1 MDLIVSPLSDA
12 LGGEITGGDF
22 SQDLM
27 HNQKEF
33 LYDCFLKY
41 HLLCIR
47 SNKLS
52 PKELYNLAITF
63 GTPFTEV
70 TRNHWDLEVP
80 EISILNSTYLNLI
93 DKPKNPK
100 LNRRNGWHTDHSF
113 KKDPPKATILHAH
126 EIPSYGEH
134 TRFCNTNKAY
144 EDLPKSKKAF
154 LNNLNAVHC
163 YDTKRAPARPVER
176 TASEIKETP
185 NVIHPLILKHD
196 ETNIKSIYFNA
207 NRTDRIVGYD
217 RKESDKTLDEID
229 LINSYSINKFDK
241 DYIFYEV
248 IFNGTTTNFI
258 NIMNNK
264 SYNFDTQKK
273 VWILK

>member
-27 HNQKEF
+27 HKQKEF

-100 LNRRNGWHTDHSF
+100 L
-113 KKDPPKATILHAH
+113 KI
-126 EIPSYGEH
+126 
-134 TRFCNTNKAY
+134 
-144 EDLPKSKKAF
+144 
-154 LNNLNAVHC
+154 
-163 YDTKRAPARPVER
+163 
-176 TASEIKETP
+176 
-185 NVIHPLILKHD
+185 
-196 ETNIKSIYFNA
+196 
-207 NRTDRIVGYD
+207 
-217 RKESDKTLDEID
+217 
-229 LINSYSINKFDK
+229 
-241 DYIFYEV
+241 
-248 IFNGTTTNFI
+248 TTTI
-258 NIMNNK
+258 IK
-264 SYNFDTQKK
+264 
-273 VWILK
+273 